1 LTLNER
7 IELLLTEA
15 ENSVECMS
23 ALSDTLG
30 VCGHCT
36 DALDEQ
42 IGFLELAIAIYKDE
56 GN

>member
-1 LTLNER
+1 LTLNQK
-7 IELLLTEA
+7 IEILLTEA

-30 VCGHCT
+30 MCGHCT

-42 IGFLELAIAIYKDE
+42 IGFLELAIAIYKDKE
-56 GN
+56 N